1 MTLFLAMLPV
11 YLFGN
16 LHCLGMCGPLVML
29 LGRSPFRYYYF
40 FGRLL
45 SFTLAGMAA
54 GGFGA
59 VIGVILNDLNVPILA
74 SLLFGGSV
82 LFLGLCTVF
91 HISYPG
97 HHLLA
102 KKLAP
107 FNQKISCAL
116 LKEKPWPTF
125 LFGFFTILLPCGQT
139 LIVYSACA
147 LSGDLWIGTANGFAF
162 ALLTSPSLF
171 LAMQAKKTFAFAR
184 QYYHHLIG
192 WSAVFVGLL
201 ACLRG
206 FAEWGIIPHL
216 VLNAKYHI
224 VIY

>member
-1 MTLFLAMLPV
+1 MTLFLTMLPV
-11 YLFGN
+11 YLLGN
-16 LHCLGMCGPLVML
+16 LHCIGMCGPLVML
-29 LGRSPFRYYYF
+29 LGKSNYRYFYF

-45 SFTLAGMAA
+45 SFTLAGMLA

-59 VIGVILNDLNVPILA
+59 VIGVVLNDLHVPILA
-74 SLLFGGSV
+74 SLLFGGIT
-82 LFLGLCTVF
+82 LFLGICTLL

-97 HHLLA
+97 YQQLA
-102 KKLAP
+102 KRLAP
-107 FNQKISCAL
+107 LNQKLSSAL
-116 LKEKPWPTF
+116 LKEQPWPTF

-147 LSGDLWIGTANGFAF
+147 LSGDLLIGTANGFAF

-184 QYYHHLIG
+184 KYYHHLIG
-192 WSAVFVGLL
+192 WSAVFVGLV

-206 FAEWGIIPHL
+206 FAEWGIISHF
-216 VLNAKYHI
+216 VINAKYHI
-224 VIY
+224 VIF